1 MHGLKTKDSCAT
13 FWKCLITSLILL
25 LIMLPMKSL
34 AQNSQLTVNGRL
46 VLEPLDFTHIYKEE
60 LCPLNPLL
68 RNPRTLG
75 CLSISEKDLMKQ
87 IENWEKSAGK
97 RLTQKELDSGV
108 VILWRS
114 RQTPQA
120 QLSWEIPLPQLN
132 RGERTLI
139 GKIRLVV
146 PF

>member
-1 MHGLKTKDSCAT
+1 
-13 FWKCLITSLILL
+13 
-25 LIMLPMKSL
+25 MLPMKSL

-97 RLTQKELDSGV
+97 RLTQKEAALGV
-108 VILWRS
+108 VILWQS
-114 RQTPQA
+114 RQMPRA
-120 QLSWEIPLPQLN
+120 QLLWEIPHLLSN
-132 RGERTLI
+132 LGEQMPI
-139 GKIRLVV
+139 GRIQLVV
-146 PF
+146 RF